1 MAFDGIKILK
11 VGPEL
16 TFAYRAA
23 LGILEKIEK
32 DTLKTG
38 LSGFSDTL
46 KLSMMENN
54 KYWKKYY
61 KPEDDYAFEFSLL
74 DRSRYYLTERNVQES
89 INRLKL
95 NIDSIN
101 TRGVFFKYVSDMMNA
116 DLCWIKSKAEYI
128 IENALA
134 KIVNK
139 YEAAFGEV

>member
-1 MAFDGIKILK
+1 
-11 VGPEL
+11 
-16 TFAYRAA
+16 
-23 LGILEKIEK
+23 
-32 DTLKTG
+32 
-38 LSGFSDTL
+38 
-46 KLSMMENN
+46 MMENN